1 MKTHDTKELT
11 FSCGFLSTWNF
22 KSQTF
27 KTEFNK
33 LKIKVKINNYIIYI
47 KQLQELRLLLIKTT
61 IVVY

>member
-1 MKTHDTKELT
+1 MKTHDTKKLT

-33 LKIKVKINNYIIYI
+33 LKIKGKINNISPGGHSNE
-47 KQLQELRLLLIKTT
+47 KS
-61 IVVY
+61 